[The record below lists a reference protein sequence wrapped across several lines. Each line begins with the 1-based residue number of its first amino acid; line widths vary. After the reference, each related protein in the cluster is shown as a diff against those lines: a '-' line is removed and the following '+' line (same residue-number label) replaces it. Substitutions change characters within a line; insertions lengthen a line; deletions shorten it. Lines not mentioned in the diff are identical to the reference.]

1 MAGLDVS
8 RFAYGNS
15 FLRGGVCDCMSRF
28 AYGNSFLQGNVVGAN
43 LSEAKNRE
51 IKKTRIKPRNHNQR
65 ELETLHVW
73 IEQKTDKKVAFGAV
87 LL

>member
-15 FLRGGVCDCMSRF
+15 FLQV
-28 AYGNSFLQGNVVGAN
+28 NVVGAN

-51 IKKTRIKPRNHNQR
+51 IKKHEIKKPRNHNQR